1 MKFFTVLLFA
11 SLAATSLAVLPG
23 FKDELHMETQPTDA
37 IPAAQSTPISYTSKD
52 STSSNDLSKE
62 SSIIREEL
70 ISKDNVVIESTK
82 PESQEAQYG
91 LRSGSSQLE
100 ETTRPTISAATT
112 SDEKL
117 TKSSQTVEKELG
129 KIIEG
134 LISSAEG
141 IIPGANGVIKP

>member
-11 SLAATSLAVLPG
+11 SLAATSLAGLPG
-23 FKDELHMETQPTDA
+23 FKDELHMETQPTDS
-37 IPAAQSTPISYTSKD
+37 IPATQSNKE
-52 STSSNDLSKE
+52 STSSNVLSKE
-62 SSIIREEL
+62 SSIVREEL

-82 PESQEAQYG
+82 PENQEAQYG
-91 LRSGSSQLE
+91 LRSGLSQLE

-117 TKSSQTVEKELG
+117 TKSSQTVEKGLG

-134 LISSAEG
+134 LISSTES
-141 IIPGANGVIKP
+141 IIPGANEVIKP